1 MICPFYGIEPYSAS
15 VKDLVFYHRFFN
27 IIVLRRTPF
36 MKLLVRTPLIHG
48 LVPPP
53 EVCLIGPPKEC
64 GVLQMPQ
71 CLGVLLEWGP
81 NITMQGAYLVI
92 PKLFKMVKFWEDI
105 SNGRLIL
112 WRQLIRFQC
121 ANSFLD
127 VLPLDAVLSINVLF
141 VPLLVLAI
149 LKSGTKLLLYGIKLL
164 IL

>member
-1 MICPFYGIEPYSAS
+1 MICPFNGIEPYSAS

-48 LVPPP
+48 LVPPR

-71 CLGVLLEWGP
+71 CLGVLPEWGP
-81 NITMQGAYLVI
+81 SITMQGVYLVI
-92 PKLFKMVKFWEDI
+92 PKLFKMVNIWEDI
-105 SNGRLIL
+105 SIMDAWFYGASL
-112 WRQLIRFQC
+112 F
-121 ANSFLD
+121 ASSVKNSFLD

-149 LKSGTKLLLYGIKLL
+149 LKSGTK
-164 IL
+164 